1 MAKKRVRMEGT
12 ALKSWDEVNLALK
25 ELAECEL
32 AIESIEGK
40 LNTNI
45 ADLKLQAES
54 VAAPIQERIEK
65 LAVQVKEFTE
75 ENRADIPGKT
85 KKMNFGQVGF
95 RQSTKINV
103 KSIQAT
109 LKLLKAKGMVNC
121 INVKEAINKDILRE
135 YPDEVIAS
143 VGAKKKVE
151 DTFWYETDRESLLKS

>member
-12 ALKSWDEVNLALK
+12 ALKSWDEVNLTLK
-25 ELAECEL
+25 ELAECEWAL
-32 AIESIEGK
+32 ESIEGDMNAK
-40 LNTNI
+40 I
-45 ADLKLQAES
+45 ADLKLDAENE
-54 VAAPIQERIEK
+54 ATPIQERIEK
-65 LAVQVKEFTE
+65 LAVQIKEFVE

-95 RQSTKINV
+95 RQSTKITI

-109 LKLLKAKGMVNC
+109 LKLLKAKGMVKC
-121 INVKEAINKDILRE
+121 INTKESINKEALRE

-151 DTFWYETDRESLLKS
+151 DTFWYETDRESLLKA